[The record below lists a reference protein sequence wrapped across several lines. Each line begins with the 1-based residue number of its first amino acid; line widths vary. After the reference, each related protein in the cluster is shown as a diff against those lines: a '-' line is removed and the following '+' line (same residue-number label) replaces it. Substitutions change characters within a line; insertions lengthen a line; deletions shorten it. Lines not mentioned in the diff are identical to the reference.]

1 MLLVFNH
8 DQGEYKPTRPDILNL
23 MLSSEK
29 YKYRLIG
36 VARKV
41 GSNHF
46 IAEINLEDNGWYSV
60 DDLGKKSPP
69 KILSI
74 TPTDADQLIFYER
87 IQ

>member
-8 DQGEYKPTRPDILNL
+8 DQGEYKPTRPDVLNL
-23 MLSSEK
+23 MVGSEK
-29 YKYRLIG
+29 YKYQLIG

-46 IAEINLEDNGWYSV
+46 KAEINLADKGWYSV
-60 DDLGKKSPP
+60 DDLDKKSLH

-87 IQ
+87 IL